1 MSTYNVLGF
10 VLSIFPAN
18 VSFHVHRNPFGWW
31 YFFYNSDEDAE
42 AEKECYMTKF
52 TLSVISNIGVKP
64 RAVPMDS
71 DNVQL

>member
-1 MSTYNVLGF
+1 MSHFMSTEIHLVGGI
-10 VLSIFPAN
+10 V
-18 VSFHVHRNPFGWW
+18 
-31 YFFYNSDEDAE
+31 FYNSDEDAE